1 MLLSLLLA
9 LQGAVTRPVDVL
21 DYDLTVTLPD
31 AGKTIDGTAVITLRR
46 LARGGAAFTG
56 PNAGGGVRWWVA
68 DSYAEPALITS
79 ESLPGPDQIIRLM
92 GMGCGICVGVAPG
105 TAL

>member
-46 LARGGAAFTG
+46 LARGGAADTLRLDLLDLAVSRVDV
-56 PNAGGGVRWWVA
+56 AGREEIGRAHV
-68 DSYAEPALITS
+68 
-79 ESLPGPDQIIRLM
+79 
-92 GMGCGICVGVAPG
+92 
-105 TAL
+105 